1 MGQSGHNYTNKSL
14 LRFNMAEE
22 EEFVVDK
29 LLDKRI
35 RNGKVGYY
43 LSWKGYGPEE
53 NTCEPKENLDCPELI
68 KIFEDKLKAKKE
80 NKGKK
85 KSGGGDG
92 EGGERKEDSHPEED
106 ARPRGFDRGL
116 QAERIIGA
124 TDSSGELMF
133 LIKWK
138 GSDEADLVPARQANM
153 KCPQVVI
160 QFYEE
165 RLSWHTSSQDEDE

>member
-1 MGQSGHNYTNKSL
+1 MGGHNYLNKSL

-35 RNGKVGYY
+35 RNGKVEYY

-53 NTCEPKENLDCPELI
+53 NTWEPKENLDCPELI

-124 TDSSGELMF
+124 TVSSGELMF

-138 GSDEADLVPARQANM
+138 GSDEADLVPGRQANV

-165 RLSWHTSSQDEDE
+165 RLSWHTSSQDEDDQV

>member
-1 MGQSGHNYTNKSL
+1 MGTDRLNHGESGHNYSNKSL

-35 RNGKVGYY
+35 RNGKVEYY

-53 NTCEPKENLDCPELI
+53 NTWEPKENLDCPELI

-85 KSGGGDG
+85 KSGGG
-92 EGGERKEDSHPEED
+92 GGEDHRSHRFLRRTHVPHQVEGK
-106 ARPRGFDRGL
+106 RRGGPCPGKTGKC
-116 QAERIIGA
+116 Q
-124 TDSSGELMF
+124 
-133 LIKWK
+133 
-138 GSDEADLVPARQANM
+138 VPAGRH
-153 KCPQVVI
+153 PVLRGEVVLAL
-160 QFYEE
+160 FVPG
-165 RLSWHTSSQDEDE
+165 